1 MDVLHKTEVT
11 PDQIDHLGHMNVRYY
26 GAHARTGAD
35 GLLASIGLT
44 SDAHRV
50 VVGRDVYVRHHRE
63 QLVGAALEVRGGVLD
78 ASGDRVRLY
87 EELVNP
93 AADQVAATFVL
104 SFELADPARQERIT
118 IAEGIVEAAQEA
130 TVPFPEHGRP
140 RSISLDEDPTARPP
154 SLEIVRERGL
164 AIRQVRLIGDDV
176 EADDDGFVSS
186 TVVGELMWGGDP
198 VPGAEFRPLEPL
210 PDGHEMGF
218 ATMESRAS
226 WARPARRGDRVQ
238 SFGAELDI
246 QAKTMLSRH
255 WLFDI
260 DRAELIAVFSVL
272 NLAFDTTA
280 RRAVAIPDAVRGRIG
295 RRLHPDLGDAGPS

>member
-1 MDVLHKTEVT
+1 MDLLYKTEVT

-26 GAHARTGAD
+26 SAHARTGAAE
-35 GLLASIGLT
+35 LLASFGLV
-44 SDAHRV
+44 SDDRRV

-63 QLVGAALEVRGGVLD
+63 QLAGAPLEVRGGVLD
-78 ASGDRVRLY
+78 ASSDRIRLY

-93 AADQVAATFVL
+93 DADEVAATFVL
-104 SFELADPARQERIT
+104 TYEMTDPTRQQHLT
-118 IAEGIVEAAQEA
+118 VDGATVAAAQA
-130 TVPFPEHGRP
+130 ASVALPDYGRP

-154 SLEIVRERGL
+154 SLDVVLERGL
-164 AIRQVRLIGDDV
+164 AIRQVRAIGDDV
-176 EADDDGFVSS
+176 EVDEQGFVSS
-186 TVVGELMWGGDP
+186 ISVGELMWGGDP
-198 VPGAEFRPLEPL
+198 MPGAEFRPLEPL

-238 SFGAELDI
+238 SFGAEVAI
-246 QAKTMLSRH
+246 NEKTMLSRH
-255 WLFDI
+255 WLFDV

-280 RRAVAIPDAVRGRIG
+280 RRAIVIPDSVRSRIG
-295 RRLHPDLGDAGPS
+295 RRLYPDLAD

>member
-1 MDVLHKTEVT
+1 MDVLYKTEVT

-26 GAHARTGAD
+26 SAHARTGAAE
-35 GLLASIGLT
+35 LLASLGLT
-44 SDAHRV
+44 SDGGRI

-63 QLVGAALEVRGGVLD
+63 QLAGAPLEVRGGVLD
-78 ASGDRVRLY
+78 ASSERVRLY

-93 AADQVAATFVL
+93 DADEVAATFVL
-104 SFELADPARQERIT
+104 TYEVTDPSRRQHLE
-118 IAEGIVEAAQEA
+118 VDDA
-130 TVPFPEHGRP
+130 TVAVARSASVPLPEYGRP

-154 SLEIVRERGL
+154 SLDLVLERGL
-164 AIRQVRLIGDDV
+164 AIRQVRAIGDDV
-176 EADDDGFVSS
+176 EVDDGGFVSS
-186 TVVGELMWGGDP
+186 ISVGELMWGGDP
-198 VPGAEFRPLEPL
+198 MPGAEFRPLEPL

-238 SFGAELDI
+238 SFGAEVAI
-246 QAKTMLSRH
+246 QDKTMLSRH
-255 WLFDI
+255 WLFDV

-280 RRAVAIPDAVRGRIG
+280 RRAITIPDTVRSRIG
-295 RRLHPDLGDAGPS
+295 RRLYPDLADAGSR

>member
-1 MDVLHKTEVT
+1 MDALHKTEVT

-26 GAHARTGAD
+26 SAHARTGAEV
-35 GLLASIGLT
+35 LLASLGLT
-44 SDAHRV
+44 SDDRQV
-50 VVGRDVYVRHHRE
+50 VVGRDIYVRHHRE

-93 AADQVAATFVL
+93 DRDEVAATFVL
-104 SFELADPARQERIT
+104 SFELSDPQRQEQLVIDQRIVDG
-118 IAEGIVEAAQEA
+118 ARAA
-130 TVPFPEHGRP
+130 TVELPENGRP

-154 SLEIVRERGL
+154 SFDVVLERGL
-164 AIRQVRLIGDDV
+164 AIRQVRAIGDDV
-176 EADDDGFVSS
+176 EVDGDGFVSS
-186 TVVGELMWGGDP
+186 VSVGELMWGGDP
-198 VPGAEFRPLEPL
+198 MPGAEFRPLEPL

-246 QAKTMLSRH
+246 QGKTMLSRH
-255 WLFDI
+255 WLFDV

-280 RRAVAIPDAVRGRIG
+280 RRAIAIPDSVRSRIG
-295 RRLHPDLGDAGPS
+295 RRLHPDLGGAGSD